1 MKMNQ
6 NDCVILLAE
15 DDPNDVL
22 LIQRALQRSNIV
34 NPLQVVR
41 DGADAVAYLNGDL
54 QYGDRERYPLP
65 VLLLMDLK
73 MPRKSGLEV
82 LEWLRQQ
89 TGGLRRLPVVVLT
102 SSNQSLDINR
112 AYDLG
117 ANSYLVKPAGFDSL
131 LELVKNLD
139 MYWLIL
145 NEKPELSA
153 ARPIQRRN
161 HDRPNPCPAGR

>member
-1 MKMNQ
+1 MNQ

-145 NEKPELSA
+145 NEKPELS
-153 ARPIQRRN
+153 
-161 HDRPNPCPAGR
+161 GS

>member
-1 MKMNQ
+1 MSDRQ
-6 NDCVILLAE
+6 GVILLAE

-22 LIQRALQRSNIV
+22 LIQRALQRNQVV

-41 DGADAVAYLNGDL
+41 DGEEAIAYLSG
-54 QYGDRERYPLP
+54 QGAFADRERHPLP
-65 VLLLMDLK
+65 VLMLMDLK

-82 LEWLRQQ
+82 LEWVRQQ
-89 TGGLRRLPVVVLT
+89 PGLKRLPITVLT
-102 SSNQSLDINR
+102 SSNQSPDINR
-112 AYDLG
+112 AYELG

-145 NEKPELSA
+145 NEKPEL
-153 ARPIQRRN
+153 
-161 HDRPNPCPAGR
+161 DGG